1 MQNLKFKVFYEP
13 SGKIYDVLAMD
24 FIKNTATIEYL
35 PSKATVAT
43 AGKLKKGKTQVVGMD
58 FCKIM
63 QYTGINDHNGVEIYD
78 GYIVKFDSTIPYPK
92 DGRVPQDGDI
102 GVIKF
107 EEAEFIVRPIKSDV
121 LFFRLDAMGDWVVI
135 GNIYE
140 NKELL
145 G

>member
-1 MQNLKFKVFYEP
+1 MQNLKFKVFYEA

-24 FIKNTATIEYL
+24 FVKRHVTIEY
-35 PSKATVAT
+35 
-43 AGKLKKGKTQVVGMD
+43 KKGKTQVVNMD
-58 FCKIM
+58 FCKFM
-63 QYTGINDHNGVEIYD
+63 QYTGMNDHNGVEIYD
-78 GYIVKFDSTIPYPK
+78 EYIVKFDSTIPYPK

-121 LFFRLDAMGDWVVI
+121 LFFRLDAMGDWIVI